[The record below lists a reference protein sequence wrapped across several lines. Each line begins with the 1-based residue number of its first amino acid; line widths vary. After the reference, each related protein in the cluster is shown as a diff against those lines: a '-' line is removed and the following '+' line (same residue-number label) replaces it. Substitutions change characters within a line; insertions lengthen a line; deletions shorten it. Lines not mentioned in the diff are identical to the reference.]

1 VYGRVVFRADASPQI
16 GGGHIVRCLALAD
29 RLAAEGWTC
38 TFAVSSETLGS
49 VPALASSRH
58 HVHVVECLADAAFL
72 SALGPVDLLVVDHYG
87 LDESLEAPCR
97 EMVRA
102 ILVIED
108 LANRKHHA
116 EILVDATFGR
126 TKDDYRELVPPDCRL
141 LLGPDYALLRPE
153 FAATRSAALARRSES
168 QLQRILVCM
177 GNSDP
182 HDVTSLALD
191 AIDRCGRPFDVDVVL
206 GSASPNRDAVAVRLR
221 GARHRLHVDSRDVA
235 GLMREADVAISSCGT
250 IAWERCVL
258 GLPAVA
264 VITADNQRVI
274 AQNLANAGAIVL
286 AGAWDEV
293 TANHLHASLARLAA
307 APERLGAMA
316 SAAAKICD
324 GDGTR
329 RVSRAVAELAS

>member
-1 VYGRVVFRADASPQI
+1 
-16 GGGHIVRCLALAD
+16 
-29 RLAAEGWTC
+29 
-38 TFAVSSETLGS
+38 
-49 VPALASSRH
+49 
-58 HVHVVECLADAAFL
+58 
-72 SALGPVDLLVVDHYG
+72 
-87 LDESLEAPCR
+87 
-97 EMVRA
+97 
-102 ILVIED
+102 
-108 LANRKHHA
+108 
-116 EILVDATFGR
+116 
-126 TKDDYRELVPPDCRL
+126 
-141 LLGPDYALLRPE
+141 
-153 FAATRSAALARRSES
+153 
-168 QLQRILVCM
+168 
-177 GNSDP
+177 
-182 HDVTSLALD
+182 VTSLALD

-250 IAWERCVL
+250 ISWERCVL